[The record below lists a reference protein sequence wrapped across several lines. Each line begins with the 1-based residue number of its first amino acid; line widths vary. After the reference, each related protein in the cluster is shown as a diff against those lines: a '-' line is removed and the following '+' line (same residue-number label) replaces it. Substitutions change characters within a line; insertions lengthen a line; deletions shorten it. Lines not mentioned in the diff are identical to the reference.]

1 MLMSEKI
8 DQIAEALIA
17 VQSEMGTVTKENEN
31 PYFKSK
37 YADLAAVHRLCMP
50 ILTKN
55 GLCVSQVCAPS
66 ERDVEI
72 IKNDLKITQS
82 MCGVKIVTLLLHKSG
97 QYLGSELEMIPTKMD
112 PQGIGS
118 AITYARRYALMAIIG
133 LVAEE
138 DDDGNAASTP
148 PQKYNAPKKYHTP
161 TPKSNATSTFGELYS
176 QYVKLGLKKQEIQK
190 RWEKLTGKS
199 STADMG
205 PEDVE
210 LIKNDLKIAQ
220 SMGEVPELMVV
231 TTEG

>member
-8 DQIAEALIA
+8 DKITEALIA

-66 ERDVEI
+66 E
-72 IKNDLKITQS
+72 K
-82 MCGVKIVTLLLHKSG
+82 GVKIVTLLLHKSG

-148 PQKYNAPKKYHTP
+148 PQKYNAPKKYNTP

>member
-66 ERDVEI
+66 E
-72 IKNDLKITQS
+72 K
-82 MCGVKIVTLLLHKSG
+82 GVKIVTLLLHKSG

-176 QYVKLGLKKQEIQK
+176 QYVRLGLKKQEIQK

-199 STADMG
+199 STAGMG

-220 SMGEVPELMVV
+220 SMGEVPELMAV

>member
-66 ERDVEI
+66 E
-72 IKNDLKITQS
+72 K
-82 MCGVKIVTLLLHKSG
+82 GVKIVTLLLHKSG

>member
-1 MLMSEKI
+1 MSEKI

-66 ERDVEI
+66 E
-72 IKNDLKITQS
+72 K
-82 MCGVKIVTLLLHKSG
+82 GVKIVTLLLHKSG